1 MLHKKDTRLVTLA
14 LLCYLAAAE
23 QPAAASTFAAVLAQ
37 TPTPTAL
44 PSPTA
49 VPGVTKLRIASSSSM
64 EKFNE
69 ALKQRFEQQF
79 AGQQVTIGYGDANA
93 ALRAVR
99 QEQADLAAIGRPLTR
114 REKARGLV
122 EVPVARHKIAIVVG
136 ANNPFTGSLT
146 DQQFAK
152 IFRGEIQDWS
162 EVGGAPGGI
171 RVIDRPATSDIRQSL
186 RQYPVFQAAR
196 FDTGANAV
204 KLSEDTSQA
213 VIRELGTDGIGIAI
227 ADQVL
232 NQPGVR
238 VLPMHK
244 TTPDDPRYPFSQG
257 LFYVYK
263 KTNTSAALKNFL
275 GYATAPQ
282 GQSAIA
288 EARTAI
294 AAATPGATPTL
305 GTTTTPGATALLTPA
320 ATPAATPAWGTT
332 ATPAATALP
341 TPAATPAATTAPQTT
356 PLTTPTADA
365 IAGTSISD
373 GGVMGMWWLW
383 LSSLLLFLLWRT
395 LKNQRSQPQSNQ
407 HLSLSSLDPIEPSD
421 SPTVRES
428 YRFPVSSDTPTTAN
442 ETKHIALATSGLVTG
457 SAIAPSQPITE
468 QVSSPVAS
476 ALTQKT
482 PEPVSDIPEA
492 ASGLVA
498 GSEIPD
504 SRENSPSPP
513 VTLVRSTPTASQPI
527 ESTPEDI
534 SHTEAETA
542 IAIPSVTHWTAIA
555 AAGLVSG
562 SDQGD
567 TKDTQPVPDDQEDAK
582 TRSSKDAPRH
592 PSFDR
597 TSRSQPLEFM
607 RGGAENSSTW
617 ESPDSDRG
625 VSPPPHLP
633 ASPRPLQSVSIGET
647 VPTEGAT
654 VSLTSSASPKAIA
667 TDAAMLSDQPAMAT
681 QEEPQEV
688 QAVKSDT
695 EATKNADSTIVLLS
709 GEAEWAY
716 AYWNIPNEEKEKLRQ
731 EGGTKLALRL
741 YDVTDIDLN
750 NQQPQSIQQN
760 YCNED
765 SRDGYLMVP
774 LPDRDYM
781 VEIGYVTNND
791 RWLMLARSA
800 VVRIPPTSDL
810 DRQLANVELEAM
822 RLLSVP
828 PVSPSILSSSG
839 GRLGVTNLLDTSE
852 NPPSASTERTRA
864 SKFRLVADA
873 ELSVYGETEPDAKV
887 TIDGRQIELNP
898 TGTFSCQV
906 LCPDGE
912 SEFTITAVAADGET
926 DSIQIKLTRQ
936 TLKPNPTHR
945 RNGSEAP
952 PF

>member
-1 MLHKKDTRLVTLA
+1 
-14 LLCYLAAAE
+14 
-23 QPAAASTFAAVLAQ
+23 
-37 TPTPTAL
+37 
-44 PSPTA
+44 
-49 VPGVTKLRIASSSSM
+49 
-64 EKFNE
+64 
-69 ALKQRFEQQF
+69 
-79 AGQQVTIGYGDANA
+79 
-93 ALRAVR
+93 
-99 QEQADLAAIGRPLTR
+99 
-114 REKARGLV
+114 
-122 EVPVARHKIAIVVG
+122 
-136 ANNPFTGSLT
+136 
-146 DQQFAK
+146 
-152 IFRGEIQDWS
+152 
-162 EVGGAPGGI
+162 
-171 RVIDRPATSDIRQSL
+171 
-186 RQYPVFQAAR
+186 
-196 FDTGANAV
+196 
-204 KLSEDTSQA
+204 
-213 VIRELGTDGIGIAI
+213 
-227 ADQVL
+227 
-232 NQPGVR
+232 
-238 VLPMHK
+238 
-244 TTPDDPRYPFSQG
+244 
-257 LFYVYK
+257 
-263 KTNTSAALKNFL
+263 
-275 GYATAPQ
+275 
-282 GQSAIA
+282 
-288 EARTAI
+288 
-294 AAATPGATPTL
+294 
-305 GTTTTPGATALLTPA
+305 
-320 ATPAATPAWGTT
+320 
-332 ATPAATALP
+332 
-341 TPAATPAATTAPQTT
+341 
-356 PLTTPTADA
+356 
-365 IAGTSISD
+365 
-373 GGVMGMWWLW
+373 MGMWWLW

-442 ETKHIALATSGLVTG
+442 ETKDIALATSGLVTG

-513 VTLVRSTPTASQPI
+513 VTLVRSTPTAWEPI

-562 SDQGD
+562 SDIGD
-567 TKDTQPVPDDQEDAK
+567 TSDTQPVPDDQEDAK

-597 TSRSQPLEFM
+597 TSRSQPAEFI
-607 RGGAENSSTW
+607 RGGAENSAKL

-681 QEEPQEV
+681 QANRQGV
-688 QAVKSDT
+688 QAVKYDT
-695 EATKNADSTIVLLS
+695 EATENADSSTAAEESTIVLLS

-760 YCNED
+760 DCNED

-774 LPDRDYM
+774 WRERDYM
-781 VEIGYVTNND
+781 VEIGYVTQND

-800 VVRIPPTSDL
+800 VVRIPPASDL

-852 NPPSASTERTRA
+852 NPSSASTERTRA

-898 TGTFSCQV
+898 TGTFSCQM

-936 TLKPNPTHR
+936 TLKSNPTHR